1 MVFQRL
7 GILESRWVTVNGLP
21 VHARVSVDSVPDG
34 YPAVVLV
41 HGVGI
46 SSRYM
51 VPTAER
57 LAPYFRVY
65 APDLPGFGRSAKPS
79 HVLNLTELADALD
92 GWMQAVGLERAVLL
106 GNSFGC
112 QIIVELALRHPE
124 RVERAVLQGP
134 TVDPKARTALQQIA
148 RWQLNT
154 PREPPSL
161 GVVTIRDYR
170 ECGIRRVV
178 RTFQHSLH
186 DRIEEKLP
194 HMQTPTLIVRGGRD
208 PIVPQRWAEE
218 ATRLLPKGR
227 LIVIPGAAHTVNYN
241 SPLELARVVRSFL
254 SGDQPRDKEDQKE
267 GA

>member
-1 MVFQRL
+1 VSQKL
-7 GILESRWVTVNGLP
+7 GRLESGWISVDGLP
-21 VHARVSVDSVPDG
+21 MHARVSADPAPDKA
-34 YPAVVLV
+34 PTVVLV
-41 HGVGI
+41 HGIGI

-57 LAPYFRVY
+57 LAPFFRVY

-92 GWMQAVGLERAVLL
+92 GWMQAVGLERATLL

-112 QIIVELALRHPE
+112 QIIAEFALRHPE

-148 RWQLNT
+148 RWQLDT

-161 GVVTIRDYR
+161 GAVTIRDYR
-170 ECGIRRVV
+170 DCGIRRVV
-178 RTFQHSLH
+178 RTFQYSLQ

-194 HMQTPTLIVRGGRD
+194 HMQVSTLVVRGGRD

-241 SPLELARVVRSFL
+241 SPLELARVVRPFL
-254 SGDQPRDKEDQKE
+254 SGDQPRDKEDQE

>member
-1 MVFQRL
+1 M
-7 GILESRWVTVNGLP
+7 TVDGLP
-21 VHARVSVDSVPDG
+21 VHARVLVDPVPDRSL
-34 YPAVVLV
+34 AVILI
-41 HGVGI
+41 HGIGV

-112 QIIVELALRHPE
+112 QIIVEFFLRHPE

-134 TVDPKARTALQQIA
+134 TVDPKARTALQQII
-148 RWQLNT
+148 RWQLDS

-161 GVVTIRDYR
+161 GLVLIRDYR
-170 ECGIRRVV
+170 DCGVRRVV
-178 RTFQHSLH
+178 RTFQYALQ

-194 HMQTPTLIVRGGRD
+194 HMQIPTMVVRGGRD

-218 ATRLLPKGR
+218 ATRLLPEGR
-227 LIVIPGAAHTVNYN
+227 LVVIPGAAHTVNYN
-241 SPLELARVVRSFL
+241 SPLELARVARPFL
-254 SGDQPRDKEDQKE
+254 SGYRPRDEEDQKE